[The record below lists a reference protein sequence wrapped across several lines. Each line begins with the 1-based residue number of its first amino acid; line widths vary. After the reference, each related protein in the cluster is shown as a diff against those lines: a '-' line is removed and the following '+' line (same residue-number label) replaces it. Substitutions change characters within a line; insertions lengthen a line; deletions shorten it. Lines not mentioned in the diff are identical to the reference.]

1 MTKLSL
7 KKLSH
12 LLSFDNQ
19 EFFSKKSYL
28 LFGSEKWVDYE
39 SNKVM
44 GVKFKVVVY
53 QDNTDYGDL
62 SISNAGETLTV
73 KVEGARDGYQGAPV
87 PVRLI
92 NPRGTIY
99 GDYRNQLSVTADA
112 VEILKNED

>member
-1 MTKLSL
+1 MSL

-28 LFGSEKWVDYE
+28 LFGSSKWVDYDT
-39 SNKVM
+39 NKVM
-44 GVKFKVVVY
+44 GVKFKVVIY
-53 QDNTDYGDL
+53 QDETNYGDL

-73 KVEGARDGYQGAPV
+73 KVKGARDGYQGAPV

-99 GDYRNQLSVTADA
+99 GEYRNQLSIIADD
-112 VEILKNED
+112 VEIINNEQE

>member
-1 MTKLSL
+1 MSL

-12 LLSFDNQ
+12 LLSFDNH
-19 EFFSKKSYL
+19 EFFGKKSYL

-44 GVKFKVVVY
+44 GVKFKVVIY
-53 QDNTDYGDL
+53 QDETNYGDL

-73 KVEGARDGYQGAPV
+73 KVKGARDGYQGAPV

-99 GDYRNQLSVTADA
+99 GEYRNQLSIVADD
-112 VEILKNED
+112 VEIINNEE